1 VSPRLARSI
10 VSLYSRRWQTRYGD
24 EFVALLESLPPTASN
39 VIDASLPALGRQAE
53 RVAIG
58 LVIAACAAVSAAGV
72 VRCVRPD
79 ALVAWHTGR
88 KVSAA
93 QTLCHPL
100 PKISQSAY
108 TDWRRCLD

>member
-58 LVIAACAAVSAAGV
+58 LVIAACAAMSAAGV

-79 ALVAWHTGR
+79 PLAAWHTGR
-88 KVSAA
+88 RVSAA
-93 QTLCHPL
+93 QALCRPL
-100 PKISQSAY
+100 PKTSQSAY
-108 TDWRRCLD
+108 ADWRRCLD